1 MIKIMY
7 VNHCVNNDYISN
19 LYENKVT
26 YVWWNIPQ
34 KNLYHN
40 YFVSCSIYIYIYV
53 PLFHV
58 LDKWNAYE
66 KTMEDLH
73 KASVHELNN
82 GVI

>member
-1 MIKIMY
+1 MIRIMY
-7 VNHCVNNDYISN
+7 ANHCASNDYI
-19 LYENKVT
+19 T
-26 YVWWNIPQ
+26 NILFHVQ
-34 KNLYHN
+34 Y
-40 YFVSCSIYIYIYV
+40 IYIYI

-66 KTMEDLH
+66 KVIEDLH